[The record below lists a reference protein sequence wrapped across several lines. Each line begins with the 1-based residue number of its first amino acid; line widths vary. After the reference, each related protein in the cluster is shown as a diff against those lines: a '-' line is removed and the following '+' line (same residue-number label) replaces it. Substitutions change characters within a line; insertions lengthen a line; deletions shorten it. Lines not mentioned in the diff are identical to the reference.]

1 MKEFSK
7 KANLDK
13 LDRELEEFRS
23 KKEKVSPKQIKVQN
37 DGWRMI
43 IELVTGMLL
52 GVSLGLGLDYMIGSE
67 PIFLIIFSLLGF
79 MAGVKTMMTTAK
91 KINETRQIYLYTP
104 RPVCTF
110 APKDCMSKRW
120 LQLSVLGKRSRLQ
133 GSKQYAQIKVVVNFF
148 EIFVLKFH
156 LFRF

>member
-1 MKEFSK
+1 MNEFSK

-13 LDRELEEFRS
+13 LDRKLEEFKS
-23 KKEKVSPKQIKVQN
+23 KKEKVNPKQIKVQN

-79 MAGVKTMMTTAK
+79 MAGVKTMMDTAK
-91 KINETRQIYLYTP
+91 KMNET
-104 RPVCTF
+104 
-110 APKDCMSKRW
+110 
-120 LQLSVLGKRSRLQ
+120 
-133 GSKQYAQIKVVVNFF
+133 NN
-148 EIFVLKFH
+148 
-156 LFRF
+156 

>member
-1 MKEFSK
+1 MNEFSK

-13 LDRELEEFRS
+13 LDRKLEEFKS

-52 GVSLGLGLDYMIGSE
+52 GVSLGLGLDYMIGSK

-91 KINETRQIYLYTP
+91 KMNET
-104 RPVCTF
+104 
-110 APKDCMSKRW
+110 
-120 LQLSVLGKRSRLQ
+120 
-133 GSKQYAQIKVVVNFF
+133 NN
-148 EIFVLKFH
+148 
-156 LFRF
+156 

>member
-1 MKEFSK
+1 MNEFSK

-13 LDRELEEFRS
+13 LDRKLEEFKS
-23 KKEKVSPKQIKVQN
+23 KKVKVSPKQIKVQN

-79 MAGVKTMMTTAK
+79 MAGVKTMMATAK
-91 KINETRQIYLYTP
+91 KMNET
-104 RPVCTF
+104 
-110 APKDCMSKRW
+110 
-120 LQLSVLGKRSRLQ
+120 
-133 GSKQYAQIKVVVNFF
+133 NN
-148 EIFVLKFH
+148 
-156 LFRF
+156 

>member
-1 MKEFSK
+1 MNEFSK

-13 LDRELEEFRS
+13 LDRKLEEFKS
-23 KKEKVSPKQIKVQN
+23 KKEKISPKQIKVQN

-91 KINETRQIYLYTP
+91 KINET
-104 RPVCTF
+104 
-110 APKDCMSKRW
+110 
-120 LQLSVLGKRSRLQ
+120 
-133 GSKQYAQIKVVVNFF
+133 NN
-148 EIFVLKFH
+148 
-156 LFRF
+156 

>member
-1 MKEFSK
+1 MNEFSK

-13 LDRELEEFRS
+13 LDRKLEEFKS

-52 GVSLGLGLDYMIGSE
+52 GVSLGVGLDYMIGSE

-79 MAGVKTMMTTAK
+79 MAGVKTMMATAK
-91 KINETRQIYLYTP
+91 KMNET
-104 RPVCTF
+104 
-110 APKDCMSKRW
+110 
-120 LQLSVLGKRSRLQ
+120 
-133 GSKQYAQIKVVVNFF
+133 NN
-148 EIFVLKFH
+148 
-156 LFRF
+156 

>member
-1 MKEFSK
+1 MDEFSK

-13 LDRELEEFRS
+13 LDRKLEELRS
-23 KKEKVSPKQIKVQN
+23 KKEKASPKKIKVQN

-79 MAGVKTMMTTAK
+79 MAGVKTMMATAK
-91 KINETRQIYLYTP
+91 KMNE
-104 RPVCTF
+104 
-110 APKDCMSKRW
+110 A
-120 LQLSVLGKRSRLQ
+120 
-133 GSKQYAQIKVVVNFF
+133 NN
-148 EIFVLKFH
+148 
-156 LFRF
+156 

>member
-1 MKEFSK
+1 MNEFSK

-13 LDRELEEFRS
+13 LDRKLEEFKS
-23 KKEKVSPKQIKVQN
+23 KKEKISPRQIKVQN

-79 MAGVKTMMTTAK
+79 MAGVKTMMATAK
-91 KINETRQIYLYTP
+91 KMNET
-104 RPVCTF
+104 
-110 APKDCMSKRW
+110 
-120 LQLSVLGKRSRLQ
+120 
-133 GSKQYAQIKVVVNFF
+133 NN
-148 EIFVLKFH
+148 
-156 LFRF
+156 